1 MAFVYPFWKIWCLPQ
16 KDAKII
22 GSVSI
27 RLGENADAYIGYT
40 FNQNYWHKGYATEAV
55 SALIQL
61 VFTQTKLSLVLAEVD
76 QENTASVSLLKRLG
90 FKFLTRKENIKNARG
105 RLIAEDTYLLEKSE
119 IRNQQSKM
127 IK

>member
-22 GSVSI
+22 RSVSI

-76 QENTASVSLLKRLG
+76 QENTATVSLLKRLG

>member
-1 MAFVYPFWKIWCLPQ
+1 M
-16 KDAKII
+16 DT
-22 GSVSI
+22 SI
-27 RLGENADAYIGYT
+27 
-40 FNQNYWHKGYATEAV
+40 
-55 SALIQL
+55 
-61 VFTQTKLSLVLAEVD
+61 FTQTKLSLVLAEVD